1 MKIQASSTD
10 MTNSPR
16 QCSQEEVN
24 AILRRALERQGSTGD
39 AITHEELIETAKE
52 LGIEPG
58 SLEAAIVEQRSV
70 GEYEAARALY
80 LVQRRQKFFEHLR
93 SYLIVNFVLLVIDLV
108 VTEGTW
114 FFWPLF
120 GWGIGVAFDAADTFW
135 PKEKDIDRGARR
147 LIEKRIRQDAELRK
161 LQKKNQ
167 PKQFVFEAKDGKI
180 VIERG
185 DRRIEIG

>member
-1 MKIQASSTD
+1 MRIQASTMD
-10 MTNSPR
+10 MANTPR
-16 QCSQEEVN
+16 KYSQEEVN
-24 AILRRALERQGSTGD
+24 AILRRALERQGSSS
-39 AITHEELIETAKE
+39 AITHDELIETAKE
-52 LGIEPG
+52 LGIEPS
-58 SLEAAIVEQRSV
+58 SLEAAISEQRSV
-70 GEYEAARALY
+70 GEYEGARAQY

-93 SYLIVNFVLLVIDLV
+93 SYLIVNFVLFIVDLV
-108 VTEGTW
+108 TSGGVW

-147 LIEKRIRQDAELRK
+147 LMEKRVRQEAELRK

-180 VIERG
+180 VIEKG
-185 DRRIEIG
+185 DKRIEIG